1 MTKDQIQ
8 HEMKVRIEM
17 VRVAA
22 ECALWEIEHG
32 NFSQIL
38 LEHLEEMKMYSE
50 RARLD
55 WDASYLVA

>member
-22 ECALWEIEHG
+22 ESALWEIEHA
-32 NFSQIL
+32 NFPQIL
-38 LEHLEEMKMYSE
+38 KRLEEMKMYSE